1 MTLSFEFQESDLDVI
16 DRHIAGLQQRLD
28 SLEVQVQAAA
38 DEHHRRR
45 ELVTALDMRREV
57 LPLELQQA
65 RGAAESGAVKVAELS
80 RLLEAARADT
90 NAHRARAH
98 QLEGEAAELDDRLAR
113 ARQGLEVVDHAAVK
127 ERNQV
132 AVDLATAVRRRGE
145 LIAAEAKAADDHL
158 RRVLEG

>member
-1 MTLSFEFQESDLDVI
+1 MTDSEILDQ
-16 DRHIAGLQQRLD
+16 HIADLQRRLD
-28 SLEVQVQAAA
+28 HLEVQVQAAA

-57 LPLELQQA
+57 LPLEIQQA
-65 RGAAESGAVKVAELS
+65 RGAAESGALKVAELS
-80 RLLEAARADT
+80 RLLDAARAEANT
-90 NAHRARAH
+90 HRRRVH
-98 QLEGEAAELDDRLAR
+98 ELEGEAAELDDRLAR
-113 ARQGLEVVDHAAVK
+113 ARQGLDITDHAAVK

-158 RRVLEG
+158 RQVLEG